1 TSEVQ
6 PCIHQLGSEIKI
18 RDPNNNETLFTYN
31 AAHQL
36 LTTTDPLGHT
46 TTNTYNDAGTLTSV
60 TNRNG
65 MRIDY
70 SYDAAG
76 RVTQE
81 NWFDVNGN
89 PVDTL
94 TYNFD

>member
-1 TSEVQ
+1 
-6 PCIHQLGSEIKI
+6 
-18 RDPNNNETLFTYN
+18 
-31 AAHQL
+31 
-36 LTTTDPLGHT
+36 
-46 TTNTYNDAGTLTSV
+46 
-60 TNRNG
+60 

-94 TYNFD
+94 TYNFDDAGNLLSASNSAGAYSFTNDAAGHVIAGTT